1 MAKEIKKLEHVAIIM
16 DGNGRWAKQRG
27 LKHIDGHRQGAE
39 AVKKVIEACEVHEI
53 KYLTLY
59 AFSTENW
66 KRAKLEVNGL
76 MKLLDTFLTDNIK
89 VIHEKDICLKAIG
102 RLEKLPFFVRRK
114 LLKAIAETADNKNG
128 KVILALNYGGRAEIT
143 DAAKK
148 IAEDAISGKISP
160 DDIDENRFA
169 EYLYDPDIPDPD
181 LMIRTSGEIR
191 LSNFLLW
198 ELAYSEFFVTDTLW
212 PDFGPDDLTEAV
224 ESYYKRER
232 RFGGR
237 TEGK

>member
-1 MAKEIKKLEHVAIIM
+1 MAKKIKQLEHVAIIM
-16 DGNGRWAKQRG
+16 DGNGRWAQKHG
-27 LKHIDGHRQGAE
+27 LKHLDGHRQGAE
-39 AVKKVIEACEVHEI
+39 AVKKVIEACGINGI

-66 KRAKLEVNGL
+66 KRSKFEVNGL
-76 MKLLDTFLTDNIK
+76 MRLLESFLTDNLSTL
-89 VIHEKDICLKAIG
+89 HEKNIALKAIG
-102 RLEKLPFFVRRK
+102 RLDKLPFFVRRK
-114 LLKAIAETADNKNG
+114 LFKAIDETADNESG
-128 KVILALNYGGRAEIT
+128 TVILALNYGGRAEIV

-148 IAEDAISGKISP
+148 IAEEAISGKISP

-169 EYLYDPDIPDPD
+169 EYLYAPDIPPPD
-181 LMIRTSGEIR
+181 LMIRTSGEMR
-191 LSNFLLW
+191 LSNFMLW

-212 PDFGPDDLTEAV
+212 PDFGPDELAEAV

-237 TEGK
+237 TGDR